1 MVFQIISFI
10 IALRNMGRELLQMKN
25 VGLWKYFSSDPW
37 NTLDIISYTAIFC
50 ILPINVFVAPTCTYD
65 FSGYDMS
72 VCGDD
77 SLPDGS
83 GVTADMCSSWI
94 NESWHT
100 TGLDELIA
108 VEVTFL
114 WMECMNFATGFR
126 GTGALVRIFVRTISD
141 ISWFMALQVVLMIGF
156 GAGFAVLFS
165 NQQQCDDGPYCI
177 FNEAYD
183 TIVFS
188 FTSMFGLLLGDIGVL
203 DFFNSPHPAWSVLM
217 MILYEFLVFVVLFN
231 MLIALMADTFV
242 EVKES
247 EEVEFLKG
255 RADII
260 CSQEETMTKKKL
272 SDIKLFPRYLHTL
285 MRKEDVEFQ
294 MALQSIQ
301 GGQDKTRVQLLKIQ
315 GDLEEQHKE
324 MLKELK
330 KESKAITDEM
340 KARMR
345 SSASSGAHSK
355 SSRSGPSKGASSAVL
370 PPTIQESG
378 ASSSAPMAP

>member
-1 MVFQIISFI
+1 MALLQVATVFQIFSFI

-37 NTLDIISYTAIFC
+37 NTLDILSYTAIFC
-50 ILPINVFVAPTCTYD
+50 ILPVNVFVAPTCTYD
-65 FSGYDMS
+65 FSGFDMS

-77 SLPDGS
+77 SLLEGS
-83 GVTADMCSSWI
+83 GVTEAMCSSWV

-126 GTGALVRIFVRTISD
+126 GTGALVRIFIQTISD
-141 ISWFMALQVVLMIGF
+141 IAWFMALQVVLMIGF

-165 NQQQCDDGPYCI
+165 NQQQCDEGPYCI
-177 FNEAYD
+177 FNGAYD

-242 EVKES
+242 TVKES

-260 CSQEETMTKKKL
+260 CSQEETMSQKNL
-272 SDIKLFPRYLHTL
+272 SDLKLFPRYLHTL
-285 MRKEDVEFQ
+285 VLKEDVEFK

-301 GGQDKTRVQLLKIQ
+301 GGQDKTRMHLLKIQ
-315 GDLEEQHKE
+315 GDLEDSHKE

-340 KARMR
+340 KARIR
-345 SSASSGAHSK
+345 SSATGPHHKGGRSVPGKTSSSL
-355 SSRSGPSKGASSAVL
+355 AVL
-370 PPTIQESG
+370 PPIQEQG
-378 ASSSAPMAP
+378 A